1 MSFNDII
8 NNSNY
13 TNNNNTNNTKSA
25 TIVSNNLQINNLQI
39 NNSQANK
46 LKKEQAC
53 KDDAT
58 VNVSIKSCKN
68 ITSKQALLIIP
79 ITKYFSNKKTLK
91 KIITI
96 LKGESISLR
105 LIDWFVTN
113 YCKKFNV
120 LYNLND
126 FKDKDKDQ
134 ITEKQEEIENLE
146 QANHLNQSNQIPQLT
161 LQQKK
166 NQSFDNFIIV
176 HNNYKGQLKA
186 YSKKNFDPFCR
197 RNRIRFYYD
206 DNKYFITTVGQLN
219 FFKWALENYII
230 NYIKAHLK
238 DIENDMNLRCEIVK
252 KVSTKIKNQE
262 NENNLINESI
272 IKTKK
277 IGITTRK
284 KRKEISAASSKTLSI
299 HNLPMTI
306 EFD

>member
-13 TNNNNTNNTKSA
+13 NNA
-25 TIVSNNLQINNLQI
+25 ITIDSNNLQ
-39 NNSQANK
+39 ANK
-46 LKKEQAC
+46 VKKEKAC
-53 KDDAT
+53 NDDT

-68 ITSKQALLIIP
+68 ITSKQVLLIIP

-91 KIITI
+91 KLITI

-126 FKDKDKDQ
+126 FKDKEIPIIVKQVKQENQENQDNQ
-134 ITEKQEEIENLE
+134 EKQDNQENQDNQDNQDNQYNQKQLLQKQLLQE
-146 QANHLNQSNQIPQLT
+146 Q
-161 LQQKK
+161 KDK
-166 NQSFDNFIIV
+166 SFDNFIII

-206 DNKYFITTVGQLN
+206 ENKYFITTVGQLN
-219 FFKWALENYII
+219 FFKWALENNII

-262 NENNLINESI
+262 NDNKLINEKI
-272 IKTKK
+272 IKKKK

-284 KRKEISAASSKTLSI
+284 KRKEISAAASKTLSI

-306 EFD
+306 NFD